1 MRHAVNRLVPKAN
14 LRKSQNVSP
23 YVPQTQKV
31 ATLRH
36 HRNQATEAS
45 ILVKRLGD
53 KTQSKANS
61 KELRDF
67 ARKPNSKPDKKS
79 RLIQWSGKYN
89 HPAQQQVPQMEPH
102 LEQHVSSQ
110 PVHQTERRKKSMRGK
125 HPMIRGSSNRLCRA
139 NRRERHRLSRGGCSS
154 HHMSSVTH
162 RQSQDSRARGG
173 CPLGSGSSF

>member
-1 MRHAVNRLVPKAN
+1 MTMRRSSKKMRHAVNRLVPRAN

-23 YVPQTQKV
+23 YAPQTQKV

-45 ILVKRLGD
+45 ILVKRLVD

-79 RLIQWSGKYN
+79 RSIQWSGKCN
-89 HPAQQQVPQMEPH
+89 HPAQQQVPH
-102 LEQHVSSQ
+102 L
-110 PVHQTERRKKSMRGK
+110 
-125 HPMIRGSSNRLCRA
+125 
-139 NRRERHRLSRGGCSS
+139 
-154 HHMSSVTH
+154 
-162 RQSQDSRARGG
+162 
-173 CPLGSGSSF
+173 